1 MVLVDTSVWIAFFRE
16 GSSLAAGGGKQSSL
30 EEIRS
35 KRRKGKHS
43 CSGMRGP
50 CQGIHIDFFA
60 SQTAD
65 KILEVN
71 MVAQP

>member
-30 EEIRS
+30 EEIHS

-43 CSGMRGP
+43 YSGMRGF
-50 CQGIHIDFFA
+50 CEAIHIDFFA
-60 SQTAD
+60 SQMGN

-71 MVAQP
+71 MVVQP